1 MKSRK
6 IIAGILAA
14 TVLGTS
20 LSSAVYA
27 NKNVSYTSDSLG
39 TPEISVHSSS
49 ASFTARWE
57 PVKNADG
64 YQVYYSDKANGTFK
78 KADVKKGEETAFT
91 VSGLKPETTYYVKV
105 RAYRKD
111 GKVNTAGGFSE
122 VSEITTQSESGRYKL
137 AKGEGK
143 KLTILCYN
151 DYIKSQV
158 ENIADRL
165 PKNVEIN
172 YIIADILYIDD
183 YRDGLSENLEPD
195 GEDTVDLFMTEPD
208 LIGEM
213 VDFGASLTSLGIT
226 DKNRSSM
233 FAYSRDMCT
242 GSDGEQRAAVII
254 NSPGVFLYDRE
265 VAKEVF
271 GTDDPDKVQEH
282 LSDWDKFLESAEKLK
297 KKGYYIIPDTNS
309 MYNAYDAK
317 AKKRW
322 VSSKGKIQ
330 IDENRSDWAKFSA
343 KLVKN
348 GYTPNYLTW
357 SFEWM
362 ESFDSGEIFG
372 DFAANWLA
380 EYTIEMLSERKNWA
394 VCQGPQ
400 GFIWGGNILAVNKNS
415 DNYGLAAEIMRL
427 LCVDGNIAEGEG
439 DIPNNRALVKKSK
452 GYEIEALGGQNPY
465 GVYRKSLDSV
475 DYSGRKNDPNYYDLT
490 VLYRDVM
497 VEYIN
502 GNVSFKEATA
512 DFKEKAKEFIK

>member
-14 TVLGTS
+14 SVLGTS

-27 NKNVSYTSDSLG
+27 NKNVSYTYDSLG

-78 KADVKKGEETAFT
+78 KAGVKKGDETAFT

-105 RAYRKD
+105 RAYRKNE
-111 GKVNTAGGFSE
+111 KVNTAGRFSE
-122 VSEITTQSESGRYKL
+122 VSEITTQSESGRYEL
-137 AKGEGK
+137 AEGEGK

-151 DYIKSQV
+151 DYIKSAV

-165 PKNVEIN
+165 PENVKIN
-172 YIIADILYIDD
+172 YISVPSYDDIYISE
-183 YRDGLSENLEPD
+183 LSQNLGSN
-195 GEDTVDLFMTEPD
+195 GEDTVDLFMSEQD
-208 LIGEM
+208 FIGETA
-213 VDFGASLTSLGIT
+213 DFGASLTSLGIT
-226 DKNRSSM
+226 DEDRSSM
-233 FAYSRDMCT
+233 FAYSRDMCI
-242 GSDGEQRAAVII
+242 GSDGAERAAVVI

-317 AKKRW
+317 AKKQW

-330 IDENRSDWAKFSA
+330 IDESRSDWAKFSA
-343 KLVKN
+343 KLVEN
-348 GYTPNYLTW
+348 GYTPNYPTW
-357 SFEWM
+357 SIEWM
-362 ESFDSGEIFG
+362 ESFDSGKIFG
-372 DFAANWLA
+372 IFGASWIA
-380 EYTIEMLSERKNWA
+380 EYTIETLSERKNWA

-400 GFIWGGNILAVNKNS
+400 GFIWGGNIVAVNKNS
-415 DNYGLAAEIMRL
+415 DNYGLAAEVMRL
-427 LCVDGNIAEGEG
+427 LCVDGNIVKG
-439 DIPNNRALVKKSK
+439 DGVSNNRDLVKKSK
-452 GYEIEALGGQNPY
+452 GYEVEVLGGQNPY
-465 GVYRKSLDSV
+465 GVYRKSLDNI
-475 DYSGRKNDPNYYDLT
+475 DFSGREYDTNYYKLSY
-490 VLYRDVM
+490 LYRDVM

-502 GNVSFKEATA
+502 GNASFKEATA